1 MEINISEI
9 VSAKLEQMDRDGIVQ
24 KKIEET
30 LEKTVLDVIASE
42 LNSYAFRKSI
52 SDQVSE
58 SISEIAKDC
67 GFSAYNSFIAERVRA
82 IIQDMYT
89 DDISQKVQDAL
100 NNVMLKRHD
109 NVKLS
114 EIFQAY
120 REWVLKNTEESEK
133 YERKRFTCRLDVK
146 EDDRNFTYY
155 ICTFADRPLDD
166 GDVRSRYDCA
176 DIVLKFLVYREEKQA
191 TILSIFLDG
200 RNLSETLRIGHLTE
214 FEAFVVN
221 LYYNKTEIILDAD
234 TVEAEQDE
242 YFDIDV

>member
-1 MEINISEI
+1 MEINISGI

-42 LNSYAFRKSI
+42 PNSYAFRKSI

-67 GFSAYNSFIAERVRA
+67 GFSSYNGFIAERVRA

-120 REWVLKNTEESEK
+120 REWVLKIPRNPRSMNARGLPAGWMSE
-133 YERKRFTCRLDVK
+133 RMAAISRIISARFRT
-146 EDDRNFTYY
+146 
-155 ICTFADRPLDD
+155 
-166 GDVRSRYDCA
+166 VRWMIRMFVPVMTA
-176 DIVLKFLVYREEKQA
+176 LILFLNSLFMEGKGKPP
-191 TILSIFLDG
+191 F
-200 RNLSETLRIGHLTE
+200 
-214 FEAFVVN
+214 
-221 LYYNKTEIILDAD
+221 
-234 TVEAEQDE
+234 
-242 YFDIDV
+242 

>member
-1 MEINISEI
+1 MEVNISEI

-42 LNSYAFRKSI
+42 LTGYTFRKSI
-52 SDQVSE
+52 SDQVSA

-67 GFSAYNSFIAERVRA
+67 GFSAYNGFIAERVRA

-100 NNVMLKRHD
+100 SNVMLKRHE

-133 YERKRFTCRLDVK
+133 YERQTFTCRLDVK
-146 EDDRNFTYY
+146 EDGSNFTHY
-155 ICTFADRPLDD
+155 ICTFADHPLNDN
-166 GDVRSRYDCA
+166 YDRA
-176 DIVLKFLVYREEKQA
+176 DIILKFLVYGGKGQD

-200 RNLSETLRIGHLTE
+200 RNISGTLRIGCLTE

-221 LYYNKTEIILDAD
+221 LYYNKTKIILDAD
-234 TVEAEQDE
+234 TVEDEQDE
-242 YFDIDV
+242 YFDID